1 MTYFGGEEL
10 QRHARGLPDQAQR
23 LDRDPRGLGPQ
34 RRSRP
39 VIAVAVGAAV
49 VALFVVIL
57 ALGGGE
63 NSPSPEGGIVVDGPD
78 D

>member
-10 QRHARGLPDQAQR
+10 QRHARGVPDQGQR
-23 LDRDPRGLGPQ
+23 LDHDPHGVGRR

-39 VIAVAVGAAV
+39 VIAVAVGAAL

-57 ALGGGE
+57 AMGGGE
-63 NSPSPEGGIVVDGPD
+63 NSPSPGGGIVVEGPD